1 MPYREQVAVMF
12 TDVVGFTS
20 IMEQS
25 EKEAMRILSQM
36 MGIVRK
42 LVTSCGGRLIKEMG
56 DGTLSVFS
64 SSPDAVSSALDIQD
78 SLEDENFKIRIGIH
92 CGSVLFRGDD
102 IFGDTVNVASRLEK
116 KAPGGG
122 ILVSREVL
130 SSFGEKDKPKTVN
143 LGMTRLKGLGL
154 LLQIHFLGGN
164 SISPDKM
171 KEITPMRKSGPLVL
185 SVFPLVNKGRPEDEF
200 YAYGISADLLSD
212 LAKANSISVVPV
224 TSLLRA
230 MKSGE
235 SNEDIARRFG
245 SSILVKGTIA
255 RTGSQMELSLTLK
268 EVESDRTVW
277 MDSWIEEIDDLP
289 VIKGKLADGI
299 LKALGKNPEEYPG
312 VTEIEV
318 ESVPIYE
325 KYLQA
330 LQLWRTKKNKQ
341 DIQQA
346 RSLLDEVINSEPE
359 MIPARV
365 ILGATYR
372 DSGEYAKGLEI
383 FREAQEI
390 ARTTNNSSDLLKVTT
405 SIGILH
411 WMKGD
416 LVSAQSAYTESMRL
430 AKQLHNKEEEARIL
444 NNIGLLNCD
453 RSLFDESLADLQ
465 KSLEISTD
473 LGLRAAQANTLC
485 NIGLVHWNRSD
496 GVKAIEFYEKSLNI
510 VRTIRDQAGEA
521 NLLRNMGIIFND
533 RGEIEKAYRL
543 HAKSMELSRVLDDR
557 SGMSRALNNM
567 GNAMLV
573 LGQNEKA
580 EKYYSEALLLARQI
594 GLRNIEGIILTNC
607 ALLKIQMNETLDV
620 KEYYETSLEISR
632 EVEDQV
638 GIIENSYLMAS
649 IHIINTNYKEA
660 CSLLQNALELSD
672 EYQINRNIASI
683 RTNLALSLVLSDT
696 SIDEVLKHLRKA
708 QSTEI
713 ENVRSL
719 PDIYWKW
726 SKICADIAENTDLQP
741 IDSKKYRGEAEKW
754 RNAAKDELLRAADRI
769 QSNEFRQSFLNQI
782 PLHRTILNSS
792 PLAAE
797 SLQ

>member
-1 MPYREQVAVMF
+1 MF

-25 EKEAMRILSQM
+25 EKEAMRVLSQKM
-36 MGIVRK
+36 RVVRE
-42 LVTSCGGRLIKEMG
+42 LVTSCGGQLIKEMG

-64 SSPDAVSSALDIQD
+64 SPPDAVSSALDIQD
-78 SLEDENFKIRIGIH
+78 SLEDENFTIRIGIH
-92 CGSVLFRGDD
+92 CGSVLFKGDD
-102 IFGDTVNVASRLEK
+102 IFGDAVNVASRLEK

-130 SSFGEKDKPKTVN
+130 SYFSEKDKPKTIS
-143 LGMTRLKGLGL
+143 LGMTRLKGLGR

-164 SISPDKM
+164 SISPEKIQD
-171 KEITPMRKSGPLVL
+171 ITPIRKSGPLVL

-200 YAYGISADLLSD
+200 YAYGVSADLLGD

-277 MDSWIEEIDDLP
+277 MDSWVEEIDDLP
-289 VIKGKLADGI
+289 AIKGKLADGI
-299 LKALGKNPEEYPG
+299 LKALGKDPDEYPG

-318 ESVPIYE
+318 ESVSIYE

-330 LQLWRTKKNKQ
+330 LQLWQTKKNKQ
-341 DIQQA
+341 DIQQT
-346 RSLLDEVINSEPE
+346 RSLLYEVINSEPE

-383 FREAQEI
+383 FKEAQEI
-390 ARTTNNSSDLLKVTT
+390 AVTTNNPSDLLKVTT

-416 LVSAQSAYTESMRL
+416 LKSAQSTYTEAMQL
-430 AKQLHNKEEEARIL
+430 AKQLHNKKEEANLL

-465 KSLEISTD
+465 KSLKISTD

-485 NIGLVHWNRSD
+485 NIGLAYWRRSD

-521 NLLRNMGIIFND
+521 NLLRNLGIIFND
-533 RGEIEKAYRL
+533 RGEIEKAYSFNVR
-543 HAKSMELSRVLDDR
+543 SMELSRVLDDK

-567 GNAMLV
+567 GNAMLI

-580 EKYYSEALLLARQI
+580 EEYYSEALLLARQI
-594 GLRNIEGIILTNC
+594 GLRNIEGIILANC
-607 ALLKIQMNETLDV
+607 ALLKIQMNEILAA
-620 KEYYETSLEISR
+620 KKYCETSLGISQ
-632 EVEDQV
+632 EVEDRF
-638 GIIENSYLMAS
+638 GIMENSDMMAS
-649 IHIINTNYKEA
+649 IHIILTNYKEA
-660 CSLLQNALELSD
+660 SNLLQNALELSD
-672 EYQINRNIASI
+672 KYQISRNTATI
-683 RTNLALSLVLSDT
+683 RTGLALSLVLSDS
-696 SIDEVLKHLRKA
+696 SIDEVLIHLRKA
-708 QSTEI
+708 QSAEI
-713 ENVRSL
+713 EDVKSL

-726 SKICADIAENTDLQP
+726 SRICADIAENTDLLP
-741 IDSKKYRGEAEKW
+741 GDSNKYREEAEKW
-754 RNAAKDELLRAADRI
+754 KKAAKDELLRVADRI

-792 PLAAE
+792 PLVAE
-797 SLQ
+797 SL